1 MHMNHSYIYS
11 NVIAFTREYTYCIQY
26 TCNLLIVF
34 HFNFALM
41 AGFFYNMHT
50 QTNDGAYIYVIKVIC
65 EYLKFSLSKKILNS
79 DLDNI

>member
-1 MHMNHSYIYS
+1 MNRSYIYS

-41 AGFFYNMHT
+41 AGFFFQYAHT
-50 QTNDGAYIYVIKVIC
+50 NKRWCIYLCNQSDMRVFKIFIKQ
-65 EYLKFSLSKKILNS
+65 K
-79 DLDNI
+79 NIEQ